1 MRGAR
6 SHLAVERLSSGG
18 GSNDAHAESHGGGRA
33 VRIIIVSGLSG
44 SGKTIAL
51 QTLEDLDYYCV
62 DNLPFKLILPLTREI
77 LASSDISTPA
87 VAVGVDARNF
97 IDELHRFPA
106 TLAELRACGDL
117 DVEVL
122 FLQAADEMLLKR
134 YSESRRRHP
143 LDLGSVS
150 LDEAIREERRLLEPI
165 VTCADLIVDTSE
177 TNVYQLRELIRVRLH
192 ETPREAMSLLFESFG
207 FKNGVPA
214 DADFVFDVRSLPNP
228 HWEPQLRP
236 LTGLDRPV
244 IDFLEAQPQVVE
256 MIADLRRFLEP
267 WLPRFEA
274 SERSYLTVCVGC
286 TGGQHRSVFITEAL
300 SRHFGAVRDYVM
312 VRHRELNLTK

>member
-1 MRGAR
+1 MR
-6 SHLAVERLSSGG
+6 V
-18 GSNDAHAESHGGGRA
+18 
-33 VRIIIVSGLSG
+33 IIVSGLSG

-62 DNLPFKLILPLTREI
+62 DNLPFKLILPLAREI

-97 IDELHRFPA
+97 IDELHQFPV
-106 TLAELRACGDL
+106 TLAELRASDL

-122 FLQAADEMLLKR
+122 FLQAADKILLKR

-165 VTCADLIVDTSE
+165 VSCADLIVDTSE
-177 TNVYQLRELIRVRLH
+177 TNIYQLRELIRLRLH

-207 FKNGVPA
+207 FKNGLPA
-214 DADFVFDVRSLPNP
+214 DADFVFDVRLLPNP
-228 HWEPQLRP
+228 HWEPHLRP
-236 LTGLDRPV
+236 LTGLDRAV
-244 IDFLEAQPQVVE
+244 IDFLEAQPSVLA
-256 MIADLRRFLEP
+256 MIADLCQFLEG
-267 WLPRFEA
+267 WLPKFEA
-274 SERSYLTVCVGC
+274 SERSYLTICIGC
-286 TGGQHRSVFITEAL
+286 TGGQHRSVYIAEAL
-300 SRHFGAVRDYVM
+300 ARYFGEIRDHVM
-312 VRHRELNLTK
+312 IRHRELNLVK